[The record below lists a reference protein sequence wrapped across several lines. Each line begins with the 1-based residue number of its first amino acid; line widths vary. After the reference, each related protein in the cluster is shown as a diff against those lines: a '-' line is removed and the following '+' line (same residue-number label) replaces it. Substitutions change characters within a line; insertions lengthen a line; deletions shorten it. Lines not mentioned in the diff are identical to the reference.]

1 MSAEAKIETKVEA
14 AVPKNDKK
22 SQGTLHPN
30 YKEDVEFRQRWRSDD
45 NFRAIACSKFQ
56 WTEDEARSIIVRKS
70 GWVKEK
76 PGYKPCCCGNDAT
89 DIFIILGSLLA
100 LYISYAVFFSIL
112 FFFWRY
118 AGDVALYVFLVL
130 MACYWTSVGLLVYF
144 GAIRIEKET
153 QIEIAKEEEEAR
165 LAKEARDNKR
175 TA

>member
-1 MSAEAKIETKVEA
+1 M
-14 AVPKNDKK
+14 
-22 SQGTLHPN
+22 
-30 YKEDVEFRQRWRSDD
+30 
-45 NFRAIACSKFQ
+45 
-56 WTEDEARSIIVRKS
+56 
-70 GWVKEK
+70 
-76 PGYKPCCCGNDAT
+76 
-89 DIFIILGSLLA
+89 
-100 LYISYAVFFSIL
+100 